1 MKTAKVR
8 LWLIRLYPRVW
19 RERYAAEFDILLEQ
33 CLHSPLDVVDVF
45 LGAVDAHLQ
54 LLNGENVNW
63 RIMNM
68 VNKLRTTLLI
78 VFTAYIGFII
88 AGFSLVGLADDSP
101 MLPLMKTNQALA
113 FTWTTIQA
121 GAVVALLAVVIGG
134 LPLALMVIR
143 RALMTNR
150 RRLGLLLV
158 PLFSILALVLYVG
171 LIFLAGTSRIHI
183 AGVFP
188 VVPSGNFPPGN
199 RLMLAGLMLVFI
211 LGAIASTLAVWKI
224 VSNIDPGQETI
235 HIAGRGLT
243 VKPYTFAFVPAV
255 ITTVS
260 MLVMLIA
267 TLTWG
272 WMAFS
277 ALPQVYAGN
286 FGPWQTNTQVWFY
299 GIVTLMILCTLV
311 GFFGLAR
318 SRSARKM
325 T

>member
-1 MKTAKVR
+1 MNAAKVR
-8 LWLIRLYPRVW
+8 LWLVRLYPQEW
-19 RERYAAEFDILLEQ
+19 RDRYAPEFDILLEQ

-54 LLNGENVNW
+54 LLSGDKVNW
-63 RIMNM
+63 RTMNM
-68 VNKLRTTLLI
+68 VNKLRTALLI

-101 MLPLMKTNQALA
+101 MLPLMKTNHTLA
-113 FTWTTIQA
+113 FSWTMIQV

-134 LPLALMVIR
+134 LPLALMVVR
-143 RALMTNR
+143 RAWMTNR

-158 PLFSILALVLYVG
+158 PVFSILALMLYVG
-171 LIFLAGTSRIHI
+171 FIFLVGTSSIQI

-211 LGAIASTLAVWKI
+211 LGATASALAVWKI
-224 VSNIDPGQETI
+224 VSSIDPEQETL
-235 HIAGRGLT
+235 HITGRRLT
-243 VKPYTFAFVPAV
+243 VRPYTFALVPAV

-260 MLVMLIA
+260 MLVMLVA

-286 FGPWQTNTQVWFY
+286 YGPWQTNTQVWFY
-299 GIVTLMILCTLV
+299 SIVILMILCTLA

-318 SRSARKM
+318 SRSARIG

>member
-1 MKTAKVR
+1 
-8 LWLIRLYPRVW
+8 
-19 RERYAAEFDILLEQ
+19 
-33 CLHSPLDVVDVF
+33 
-45 LGAVDAHLQ
+45 
-54 LLNGENVNW
+54 
-63 RIMNM
+63 MNM

-101 MLPLMKTNQALA
+101 MLLLMKTNHALA
-113 FTWTTIQA
+113 FSWTTIQA

-134 LPLALMVIR
+134 LPLAIMVIR
-143 RALMTNR
+143 AALLANR

-158 PLFSILALVLYVG
+158 PVFSILALVLYVG
-171 LIFLAGTSRIHI
+171 FIFLVGTSRIQI

-211 LGAIASTLAVWKI
+211 LGAIASALAVWKI
-224 VSNIDPGQETI
+224 VSSTDPEQETL

-243 VKPYTFAFVPAV
+243 IRPYTFALVPAV

-260 MLVMLIA
+260 MLVMLVA

-277 ALPQVYAGN
+277 ALPQVYSGN
-286 FGPWQTNTQVWFY
+286 YGPWQTNTQVWFY
-299 GIVTLMILCTLV
+299 SIVTLMILCTLA
-311 GFFGLAR
+311 GFCGLAR
-318 SRSARKM
+318 SRSARIG

>member
-1 MKTAKVR
+1 MNTAKVR
-8 LWLIRLYPRVW
+8 LWLVRLYPQAW
-19 RERYAAEFDILLEQ
+19 RDRYAAEFDILLEQ

-54 LLNGENVNW
+54 LLNGENVSW

-78 VFTAYIGFII
+78 VFTAFIGFII

-113 FTWTTIQA
+113 FTWMTIQV

-134 LPLALMVIR
+134 LPLALMVIH

-150 RRLGLLLV
+150 HGLGLLLV
-158 PLFSILALVLYVG
+158 PVFSILALVLYVG
-171 LIFLAGTSRIHI
+171 FLFLVGTSRIQI
-183 AGVFP
+183 AGIFP

-211 LGAIASTLAVWKI
+211 LGAIASTLAVWRI
-224 VSNIDPGQETI
+224 VSNIDPEQDTI
-235 HIAGRGLT
+235 RIVGRGLT

-260 MLVMLIA
+260 MLVMLVA

-272 WMAFS
+272 WMSFS
-277 ALPQVYAGN
+277 ALPQVYTGN

-299 GIVTLMILCTLV
+299 GIVTLMILCTLA
-311 GFFGLAR
+311 GFIGLAR
-318 SRSARKM
+318 SRLVRKV

>member
-1 MKTAKVR
+1 
-8 LWLIRLYPRVW
+8 
-19 RERYAAEFDILLEQ
+19 
-33 CLHSPLDVVDVF
+33 
-45 LGAVDAHLQ
+45 
-54 LLNGENVNW
+54 
-63 RIMNM
+63 M

-101 MLPLMKTNQALA
+101 MLPLMKTNHALA
-113 FTWTTIQA
+113 FTWMTIQV

-143 RALMTNR
+143 RALLTNR
-150 RRLGLLLV
+150 HGLGLLLV
-158 PLFSILALVLYVG
+158 PVFSILALVLYVG
-171 LIFLAGTSRIHI
+171 FLFLVGTSRIQI
-183 AGVFP
+183 AGIFP

-199 RLMLAGLMLVFI
+199 RLMLAGLLLVFI
-211 LGAIASTLAVWKI
+211 LGAIASTLAVWRI
-224 VSNIDPGQETI
+224 VSNIDPEQETI
-235 HIAGRGLT
+235 RIAGRGLT

-260 MLVMLIA
+260 MLVMLVA

-272 WMAFS
+272 WMSFS
-277 ALPQVYAGN
+277 ALPQVYTGN

-299 GIVTLMILCTLV
+299 GIVTLMILCTLA
-311 GFFGLAR
+311 GFIGLAR
-318 SRSARKM
+318 SRSVRKV